1 MALLNIGTDDPNLR
15 LAAYNLLYALSMTFH
30 FDVGKQLLDAK
41 GEKSDDDGYGIRK
54 NSANIRLSTDLC
66 LPANST
72 AFVVNISEKLAATE
86 PGFTLEFLNEC
97 IVGFNK
103 SNESS
108 RYLCL
113 DYMGPWLPNL
123 VMFARGSPDEVAKTK
138 EVMRL
143 LIDLTVARKDVSIKN
158 ASG

>member
-1 MALLNIGTDDPNLR
+1 M
-15 LAAYNLLYALSMTFH
+15 
-30 FDVGKQLLDAK
+30 
-41 GEKSDDDGYGIRK
+41 
-54 NSANIRLSTDLC
+54 ANIQLSKDLC

-72 AFVVNISEKLAATE
+72 AFVVNISGKLAATE

-123 VMFARGSPDEVAKTK
+123 VLFARGSPDEVAKTK

-143 LIDLTVARKDVSIKN
+143 LIDLTVARKDVSIKRCVLVWLTFY
-158 ASG
+158 S